1 MNNNSYNPI
10 EADIMPEGQD
20 NKAKVLVNDKVNDT
34 HAEDV
39 LATIA
44 SVLFWVSTIGYSII
58 FITGII
64 MRVRG
69 ASASIYSDNAKYS
82 WIGLVVMIAS
92 IIFYLINLI
101 AWAKLKVNVNISRN
115 LFVIKGLMLE
125 DKEKNSPKQ
134 EKPDTE

>member
-1 MNNNSYNPI
+1 
-10 EADIMPEGQD
+10 MPEGQD